1 MSSTALPAAY
11 IHERTVLEREIQ
23 KQGPTDVLQFCANH
37 FNKRLESQRAEFLL
51 SGANAAGSSA
61 SAFGGLSAGSGGR
74 ASPGLVPVET
84 SFPGFNTATTFQ
96 SAASPPTD
104 GVGPNEAIPEEEETD
119 MGQSPTA
126 PSFKQSFGG
135 YGFGPKDGSSLA
147 ERVSASPPP
156 AGTTFAPRGRP
167 AQSTLSPP
175 AAPSSA
181 FRSPSP
187 SSDFPSNYNQN
198 RRTSVSAESMVP
210 SASNEDWTPPFTKKT
225 DDQLHRL
232 TVAIAD
238 NLLFR
243 NLDEEQTKQVLGALT
258 EKTIRHKDTRIITQG
273 DVGDFF
279 YVVEKGVF
287 DVYVNP
293 TGSMT
298 SGPDGMG
305 KKVTTIEAGGSFG
318 ELALMYNAPRAA
330 TVISTI
336 PDSILWSLDR
346 VTFRKI
352 LMENTF
358 KKRRMYE
365 AFLETVPLLSGLM
378 PYERSKIADAL
389 ETKTYTPDTI
399 IIQEGDPGDNF
410 YIVEQGTAEV
420 KKRSEGA
427 AVLKTYTKGDYFGEL
442 ALLNDAPR
450 AASVVAKDKVKVAT
464 LGKEGF
470 QRLLGPVTE
479 IMRRND
485 PSQQTQQA
493 SVAPSQVDGS
503 SDTDMGGVTV
513 NENYSLS

>member
-1 MSSTALPAAY
+1 MSLPIAY
-11 IHERTVLEREIQ
+11 VHERTVLEREILKNQ
-23 KQGPTDVLQFCANH
+23 PGDVLQFCANH
-37 FNKRLESQRAEFLL
+37 FLKRLESQRAEFLL
-51 SGANAAGSSA
+51 SGANATGSSA
-61 SAFGGLSAGSGGR
+61 STFGGITGSGGR
-74 ASPGLVPVET
+74 ASPALVPVES
-84 SFPGFNTATTFQ
+84 SFPGFNTSTFNP
-96 SAASPPTD
+96 AASLPANE
-104 GVGPNEAIPEEEETD
+104 VGPNESIIEEEEPD
-119 MGQSPTA
+119 IGQSPTA
-126 PSFKQSFGG
+126 RTFQK
-135 YGFGPKDGSSLA
+135 YNLGPKEGTTSLSEQVA
-147 ERVSASPPP
+147 RISASPPP
-156 AGTTFAPRGRP
+156 AAGTTFAPRGRQ
-167 AQSTLSPP
+167 AQSNLSPP

-187 SSDFPSNYNQN
+187 SNDFPSNYNMN

-210 SASNEDWTPPFTKKT
+210 SSSSEDWTPPFTQKT
-225 DDQLHRL
+225 AEQINRL
-232 TVAIAD
+232 NSAIAD

-243 NLDEEQTKQVLGALT
+243 NLDEDQTKQVLGALT
-258 EKTIRHKDTRIITQG
+258 EKTIRHKDTRVITQG

-279 YVVEKGVF
+279 YVVEKGIF
-287 DVYVNP
+287 DVYVNSAGQMT
-293 TGSMT
+293 TG
-298 SGPDGMG
+298 PEGMG
-305 KKVTTIEAGGSFG
+305 KKVTSIGAGGSFG

-330 TVISTI
+330 TVMSTS

-389 ETKTYTPDTI
+389 ETRSYPADTV

-410 YIVEQGTAEV
+410 YIIETGHAEV
-420 KKRSEGA
+420 KKRSEGSR
-427 AVLKTYTKGDYFGEL
+427 VLKTYTKGDYFGEL

-450 AASVVAKDKVKVAT
+450 AASVVAKDKVKLAT

-485 PSQQTQQA
+485 PSQQ
-493 SVAPSQVDGS
+493 SSGPPPPSGFDGTG
-503 SDTDMGGVTV
+503 DTDMGGVGV
-513 NENYSLS
+513 LSENYSMS

>member
-1 MSSTALPAAY
+1 MSLVPLPPAY

-23 KQGPTDVLQFCANH
+23 KQNPTDVLQFCANH

-51 SGANAAGSSA
+51 SGTNAAGSSA
-61 SAFGGLSAGSGGR
+61 SAFGGFAAASGGR

-84 SFPGFNTATTFQ
+84 SFPGFNTSTTFQ
-96 SAASPPTD
+96 SAASPPTTEI
-104 GVGPNEAIPEEEETD
+104 GPNEAIIEEEEPD
-119 MGQSPTA
+119 LGQSPTA
-126 PSFKQSFGG
+126 STFKQFG
-135 YGFGPKDGSSLA
+135 GFGPKDGLSEQAARIST
-147 ERVSASPPP
+147 SPPP

-175 AAPSSA
+175 SAPSSA

-187 SSDFPSNYNQN
+187 SNDFPTNYNTN

-210 SASNEDWTPPFTKKT
+210 SSASEDWTPPFTQKSVE
-225 DDQLHRL
+225 QLGRL
-232 TVAIAD
+232 NSAIAD

-243 NLDEEQTKQVLGALT
+243 NLDEDQTKQVLGALT

-293 TGSMT
+293 AGSMT
-298 SGPDGMG
+298 SGPEGMG
-305 KKVTTIEAGGSFG
+305 KKVTTIESGGSFG

-330 TVISTI
+330 TVISTT
-336 PDSILWSLDR
+336 PDSTLWSLDR

-389 ETKTYTPDTI
+389 ETKSYPAEAV

-410 YIVEQGTAEV
+410 YIIENGTAEV
-420 KKRSEGA
+420 KKRSEGVK
-427 AVLKTYTKGDYFGEL
+427 VLKTYTKGDYFGEL

-485 PSQQTQQA
+485 PSQQQA
-493 SVAPSQVDGS
+493 AAALQPQVDGPN
-503 SDTDMGGVTV
+503 DTEMGGVIV
-513 NENYSLS
+513 DGNYSLS

>member
-1 MSSTALPAAY
+1 MSLSPLREAY
-11 IHERTVLEREIQ
+11 IHERAVLERELQ
-23 KQGPTDVLQFCANH
+23 KQDPSDVLQFCANH
-37 FNKRLESQRAEFLL
+37 FNKRLESQRNEFLL
-51 SGANAAGSSA
+51 SGNNATGSSA
-61 SAFGGLSAGSGGR
+61 SAFGGLTAGGSGGR
-74 ASPGLVPVET
+74 ASPGLVPVES
-84 SFPGFNTATTFQ
+84 SFPGFNTSTTFQ
-96 SAASPPTD
+96 SAASPPATD
-104 GVGPNEAIPEEEETD
+104 IGPNDPIMEEDEQEN
-119 MGQSPTA
+119 MQSPTGA
-126 PSFKQSFGG
+126 TFKQVGFGG
-135 YGFGPKDGSSLA
+135 SSSLSEQVA
-147 ERVSASPPP
+147 RISSSPPP
-156 AGTTFAPRGRP
+156 PSGTTFAPRGRP
-167 AQSTLSPP
+167 AQSNLSPP
-175 AAPSSA
+175 SAPSSA

-187 SSDFPSNYNQN
+187 SNDFPSNYNMN

-210 SASNEDWTPPFTKKT
+210 SAASEDWTPPFTKKSAE
-225 DDQLHRL
+225 QLHRL
-232 TVAIAD
+232 NAAIAD

-243 NLDEEQTKQVLGALT
+243 NLDEEQNRQVLGALT
-258 EKTIRHKDTRIITQG
+258 EKAIRHKDTRIITQG

-279 YVVEKGVF
+279 YVVEQGVF

-293 TGSMT
+293 AGTMTTGV
-298 SGPDGMG
+298 DGMG
-305 KKVTTIEAGGSFG
+305 KKVTTISSGGSFG

-330 TVISTI
+330 TVISTT

-389 ETKTYTPDTI
+389 ETKSYPAEAV

-410 YIVEQGTAEV
+410 YIIETGQAEV
-420 KKRSEGA
+420 KKRSEGTR
-427 AVLKTYTKGDYFGEL
+427 VLKTYTKGDYFGEL

-485 PSQQTQQA
+485 PSQQT
-493 SVAPSQVDGS
+493 APSQNDGPG
-503 SDTDMGGVTV
+503 DTDMGGVLSA
-513 NENYSLS
+513 NYSLS

>member
-1 MSSTALPAAY
+1 MSLPPAY
-11 IHERTVLEREIQ
+11 VHERTVLEREIQ
-23 KQGPTDVLQFCANH
+23 KNQPVDVLQFCANH

-51 SGANAAGSSA
+51 SGANASGSSA
-61 SAFGGLSAGSGGR
+61 STFGGITASGGR
-74 ASPGLVPVET
+74 ASPALVPVES
-84 SFPGFNTATTFQ
+84 SFPGFNTTGFN
-96 SAASPPTD
+96 SAASPPSNE
-104 GVGPNEAIPEEEETD
+104 VGPNDPIIEEEEPD

-126 PSFKQSFGG
+126 STFNK
-135 YGFGPKDGSSLA
+135 YNLGPKEGAASLSEQVA
-147 ERVSASPPP
+147 RISASPPP
-156 AGTTFAPRGRP
+156 PAASSTFASRGRQ

-175 AAPSSA
+175 SAPSSA

-187 SSDFPSNYNQN
+187 SNDFPSNYNMN

-210 SASNEDWTPPFTKKT
+210 SSASEDWTPPFTQKT
-225 DDQLHRL
+225 AEQIGRL
-232 TVAIAD
+232 NAAIAD

-243 NLDEEQTKQVLGALT
+243 NLDEDQTKQVLGALT
-258 EKTIRHKDTRIITQG
+258 EKTIRHKDTRVITQG

-279 YVVEKGVF
+279 YVVEKGIF

-293 TGSMT
+293 AGQMTTGPE
-298 SGPDGMG
+298 GLGR
-305 KKVTTIEAGGSFG
+305 KVTSIGAGGSFG

-330 TVISTI
+330 TVMSTS

-378 PYERSKIADAL
+378 SYERSKIADAL
-389 ETKTYTPDTI
+389 ETRSYPADAV

-410 YIVEQGTAEV
+410 YIIETGHAEV
-420 KKRSEGA
+420 KKRSEGPR
-427 AVLKTYTKGDYFGEL
+427 VLKTYTKGDYFGEL

-485 PSQQTQQA
+485 PSQQQQH
-493 SVAPSQVDGS
+493 PPVDGAD
-503 SDTDMGGVTV
+503 DTDMGGVGV
-513 NENYSLS
+513 LSENYSMS